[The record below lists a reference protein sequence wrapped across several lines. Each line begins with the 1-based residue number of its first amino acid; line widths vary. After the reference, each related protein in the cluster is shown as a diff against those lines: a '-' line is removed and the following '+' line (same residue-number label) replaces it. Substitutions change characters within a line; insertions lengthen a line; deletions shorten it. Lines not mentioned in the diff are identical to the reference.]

1 MTSGR
6 SSTRV
11 GNRSGSVVTE
21 DVVTSSLYPRDKFL
35 SRQSPAGVENTQD
48 QPSWIGRVGSATV
61 RAASTGEVPAHD
73 AATLARLARAENFP
87 VALRVLPAR
96 VRRDL
101 HAVYALARL
110 IDDVGD
116 D

>member
-21 DVVTSSLYPRDKFL
+21 DVVTPSLYPRDKYL
-35 SRQSPAGVENTQD
+35 SRQSPLGVENTQD
-48 QPSWIGRVGSATV
+48 QPSWIGRVGSTV
-61 RAASTGEVPAHD
+61 ARAASNDEAPAHD
-73 AATLARLARAENFP
+73 VATLAQLARGENFP

-101 HAVYALARL
+101 HAVYAVARL
-110 IDDVGD
+110 IDGVG
-116 D
+116 